1 MPDTDPNMII
11 DISGNTA
18 ELASDYNTSGVGLT
32 GAHVQIMKLGFGD
45 ETVTTRVSSSDP
57 FPVILSGQTGDISIT
72 GSLNGTGEFEIT
84 NLGHH
89 GATSYYLAVAGSTSG
104 ALVGMTGTVQGISNG
119 FPVGVSGDVWITNTA
134 SIQGVLSG
142 TTAQAEWDSGA
153 SGGFGIPVAITGGRR
168 LDSATDSITVSGTV
182 NATGGKNLGAATDA
196 VSVYGWDAG
205 RYVATKLFSDGG
217 TTAGFSGDSLKVAL
231 TNTDANVTFNVSA
244 TTGVTNDVTTTGG
257 AAGALKVQGITGG
270 EAVLVKGE
278 NNGAIEITATT
289 ALNTTLSGTV
299 TIDDANIVASLENE
313 TKPLIT
319 NLKSIDSNT
328 SGIAGI
334 RTDMLGGKIRA
345 KITEMVRPSKI
356 HSGKNPV
363 TNTASV
369 LGSNSQL
376 LSGVNIKCD
385 PENTS
390 NILVGNK
397 DLLKN
402 TTQGY
407 LLEPGETLF
416 IECDNLNKVYTKLS
430 TTGNTGISDQN
441 VYFIGS

>member
-57 FPVILSGQTGDISIT
+57 FPVILSGQTGDVSIT

-89 GATSYYLAVAGSTSG
+89 GASAFYLAVAGSTSG

-119 FPVGVSGDVWITNTA
+119 FPVGVSGSVWVTNTA
-134 SIQGVLSG
+134 SIQGVYSG
-142 TTAQAEWDSGA
+142 TSAEAEWDSGA

-168 LDSATDSITVSGTV
+168 LNSATDSITVSGTV

-196 VSVYGWDAG
+196 VSVYGWDAD
-205 RYVATKLFSDGG
+205 RYVATKLFSDDG
-217 TTAGFSGDSLKVAL
+217 TTAGFSGDALKVAI
-231 TNTDANVTFNVSA
+231 TNTSASVTFNVSA
-244 TTGVTNDVTTTGG
+244 TTGVTNDVETSGG
-257 AAGALKVQGITGG
+257 VAGALKVQGITGG
-270 EAVLVKGE
+270 EPIIVKGE
-278 NNGAIEITATT
+278 NGGAVEIVSTS
-289 ALNTTLSGTV
+289 ALNTTISGTV
-299 TIDDANIVASLENE
+299 TIDDDDIVASLENE
-313 TKPLIT
+313 TKPLIS
-319 NLKSIDSNT
+319 NLTSIDSNT
-328 SGIAGI
+328 SSIAGI

-356 HSGKNPV
+356 HSGNNTV
-363 TNTASV
+363 TYSASN
-369 LGSNSQL
+369 LSSNSQL
-376 LSGVNIKCD
+376 LSGVNVKSS
-385 PENTS
+385 PYNTT
-390 NILVGNK
+390 NILVGSS
-397 DLLKN
+397 DLINN

-407 LLEPGETLF
+407 LLEPGESMF
-416 IECDNLNKVYTKLS
+416 IECDNLNKVYARIASSGTS
-430 TTGNTGISDQN
+430 GAGNQSI
-441 VYFIGS
+441 YYLGS